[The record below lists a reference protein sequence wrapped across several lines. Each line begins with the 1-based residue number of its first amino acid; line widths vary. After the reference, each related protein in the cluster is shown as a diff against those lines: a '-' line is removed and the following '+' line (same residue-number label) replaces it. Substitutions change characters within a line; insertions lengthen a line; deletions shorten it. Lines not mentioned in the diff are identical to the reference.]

1 MIDRQIVLASGS
13 PRRKFLLEQADM
25 SFTINASDIEEIVPD
40 HIPIREAP
48 EYLAI
53 EKSKA
58 CDHQFVGDEL
68 ILAADTSV
76 FLNNQILNKPI
87 NEADARSML
96 KSMSKTSHEVIT
108 GVALRQR
115 DIIKSFSC
123 VSKVVFDPLSNDE
136 IDYYI
141 QKYQPMD
148 KAGAYG
154 IQDWI
159 GWCKISKI
167 EGSYSNI
174 FGLPMRDV
182 YNALRS
188 F

>member
-1 MIDRQIVLASGS
+1 MIKKEVVLASGS
-13 PRRKFLLEQADM
+13 PRRKFLLEQADIQ
-25 SFTINASDIEEIVPD
+25 FTINAPHIEEVVPD

-53 EKSKA
+53 EKANA
-58 CDHQFVGDEL
+58 CEHRFLGEEL

-76 FLNNQILNKPI
+76 FLDDKILNKPA
-87 NEADARSML
+87 NEAEARSML
-96 KSMSKTSHEVIT
+96 KSMSKSQHEVIT
-108 GVALRQR
+108 GVAIR
-115 DIIKSFSC
+115 DQARLKSLSC
-123 VSKVVFDPLSNDE
+123 VSLVVFDPLSNDE

-141 QKYQPMD
+141 EKYKPMD

-159 GWCKISKI
+159 GWCKISRI

-174 FGLPMRDV
+174 FGLPMREV
-182 YNALRS
+182 YNALQT

>member
-1 MIDRQIVLASGS
+1 MIDRKIVLASGS
-13 PRRKFLLEQADM
+13 PRRKFLLEQADFN
-25 SFTINASDIEEIVPD
+25 FTINASDIEEIVPD

-53 EKSKA
+53 EKAKA
-58 CDHQFVGDEL
+58 CEHQFYNDEI

-76 FLNNQILNKPI
+76 FLNNKILNKPI
-87 NEADARSML
+87 DEAEARTML
-96 KSMSKTSHEVIT
+96 KSMSKHTHEVIT
-108 GVALRQR
+108 GVALRHQEK
-115 DIIKSFSC
+115 IKSFSN
-123 VSKVVFDPLSNDE
+123 VSIVVFDPLSNAE

-141 QKYQPMD
+141 EKYKPMD

-159 GWCKISKI
+159 GWCKISRI

>member
-1 MIDRQIVLASGS
+1 MIDRQIVLASAS
-13 PRRKFLLEQADM
+13 PRRKFLLEQADFE
-25 SFTINASDIEEIVPD
+25 FTINASDVDETVPD
-40 HIPIREAP
+40 HIPIKEAP
-48 EYLAI
+48 EFLAV
-53 EKSKA
+53 KKAKA
-58 CDHQFVGDEL
+58 CDHQFSGEEL

-76 FLNNQILNKPI
+76 FLNDTILNKPAS
-87 NEADARSML
+87 ESDAKSML

-108 GVALRQR
+108 GVALRHR
-115 DIIKSFSC
+115 DTIKSFSC

-136 IDYYI
+136 IEYYI
-141 QKYQPMD
+141 KKYKPMD

-159 GWCKISKI
+159 GWCKISRI

-182 YNALRS
+182 YNALKS